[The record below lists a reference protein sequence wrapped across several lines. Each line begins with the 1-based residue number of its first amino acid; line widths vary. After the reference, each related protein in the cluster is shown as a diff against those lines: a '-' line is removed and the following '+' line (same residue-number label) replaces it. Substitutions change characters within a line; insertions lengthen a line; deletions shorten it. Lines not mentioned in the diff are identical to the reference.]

1 MRADVVVFDM
11 DGVLVDPTETFRR
24 ALIDTVRHFAGV
36 TITQDD
42 IVRIKNGGGYNDD
55 SEIALLAI
63 REAGFD
69 PDMSE
74 IRTFGRALYW
84 GNNADGYIRNERWLV
99 DPGLLERLA
108 AKCRLAIFTG
118 RGMQSATHTLRRFCS
133 QIDFDPIVTHEQV
146 ERLKP
151 APDGLLLIRRAVP
164 DRELVFVGDNVDDC
178 RSALAASVRFVGIAS
193 PDTPRHAETKALFE
207 KLGAET
213 VLKSVNDLEGF
224 LT

>member
-11 DGVLVDPTETFRR
+11 DGVLVDPAETFRR

-42 IVRIKNGGGYNDD
+42 IVRIKNGGGFNDD
-55 SEIALLAI
+55 SEIARLAI

-69 PDMSE
+69 ADMSE

-84 GNNADGYIRNERWLV
+84 GENADGYIRNERWLV
-99 DPGLLERLA
+99 NPGVLDRLA
-108 AKCRLAIFTG
+108 AGRRLAIFTG

-146 ERLKP
+146 EHLKP

-164 DRELVFVGDNVDDC
+164 DRDMVFVGDNVDDC
-178 RSALAASVRFVGIAS
+178 RSALAAGVRFVGIAA
-193 PDTPRHAETKALFE
+193 PDTPRHDETKALFE
-207 KLGAET
+207 ELGAET